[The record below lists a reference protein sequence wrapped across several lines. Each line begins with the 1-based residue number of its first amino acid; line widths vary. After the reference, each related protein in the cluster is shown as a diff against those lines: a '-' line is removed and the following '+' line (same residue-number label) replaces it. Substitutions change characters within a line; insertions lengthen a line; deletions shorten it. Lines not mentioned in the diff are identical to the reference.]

1 MPVKTKADHRVVPWT
16 TFSDPEVAW
25 VGLTEEQA
33 REEYD
38 GQVRVYRQ
46 PFGEVDRAI
55 IDGETEGFV
64 KIVTGKRGRILGG
77 HIIGQ
82 DAGNLIHEVVLAMQ
96 KDIPIGILSTTIHVY
111 PTLAQA
117 NQRAADNYYRE
128 KLFTDRNQKVLKSF
142 FGVRCRLSRR

>member
-1 MPVKTKADHRVVPWT
+1 
-16 TFSDPEVAW
+16 
-25 VGLTEEQA
+25 
-33 REEYD
+33 
-38 GQVRVYRQ
+38 
-46 PFGEVDRAI
+46 VDRAV

-142 FGVRCRLSRR
+142 FGVRRRLSRR